1 MLFSDRL
8 FFSTLSFQIEK
19 GVRDVL
25 QSDTLFDCKKPIHR
39 SFHFAKNAGGSS
51 SKKGKANSKRKDLG
65 PEFIEFIEFRL
76 FLATLRQY
84 FEYYQAF
91 DR

>member
-1 MLFSDRL
+1 M
-8 FFSTLSFQIEK
+8 
-19 GVRDVL
+19 L
-25 QSDTLFDCKKPIHR
+25 QSDTLFDAKPAIHR
-39 SFHFAKNAGGSS
+39 SFHFAKNASCGGKKTK
-51 SKKGKANSKRKDLG
+51 SKKKSLG
-65 PEFIEFIEFRL
+65 PEFIEFVEFRL